1 MFLKKEKKS
10 CTFFKC
16 RMSITD
22 RYWTNSDVTWNALLH
37 IYLKSTLVTDVF
49 SYKTSQLYYLPF
61 CFVSLKIFLIYV
73 STSFKPTSWS
83 MPDIHMYI
91 HTNVHKCHHFS
102 LRKMPMWLLFFVFKQ
117 SLWFFKFKQSFCKI
131 YIHKYISEEKKEKVM
146 FFFLRAD
153 RLNIMKRFWKNS
165 HGKWNIVFYICI
177 KGIPI
182 TDVLLSY
189 KLSQFYY
196 FRNFFFS
203 LIKF

>member
-16 RMSITD
+16 RMNITD

-73 STSFKPTSWS
+73 STSFKPWS

-102 LRKMPMWLLFFVFKQ
+102 LRKMPM
-117 SLWFFKFKQSFCKI
+117 
-131 YIHKYISEEKKEKVM
+131 
-146 FFFLRAD
+146 
-153 RLNIMKRFWKNS
+153 
-165 HGKWNIVFYICI
+165 
-177 KGIPI
+177 
-182 TDVLLSY
+182 
-189 KLSQFYY
+189 
-196 FRNFFFS
+196 
-203 LIKF
+203 